1 MSESNVKKNRMKRA
15 ETNLRHTNRVKAV
28 RVFLQLAALAVVLW
42 LIVAS
47 IIQSNTGENGDTAAT
62 TNQKSDS
69 VGASV
74 TGKNDDAS
82 SFIAISYPG
91 LTTSTS
97 LESKIVNQKVF
108 QEQIAALKA
117 SGYETI
123 TQDDIANFYLRYSAL
138 PKKGLFIIFEDGLS
152 GTTYLAQ
159 DTLKENN
166 YLATACS
173 YANNLN
179 SLGDMY
185 LTGATLKTLPSAGC
199 WEIGTNGYRLSYINV
214 FDRYSNF
221 FGELNAREFVEI
233 HEYLWRDYN
242 HYLMDFIRD
251 EDRLRMESEAELVAR
266 IDSDYSALHND
277 YINSLGY
284 VPGLYILMH
293 SNTGAFGNDVVAS
306 DANRENIM
314 SLFTMNFNREGTC
327 LNNRES
333 SIYDLSRL
341 QVQSYFSTN
350 HLLMRIWDDTGDS
363 LKFVTGDQT
372 EAGHW
377 YLDDGAVQFKNSNQ
391 IILTSEP
398 AGTGTLTLN
407 SRLFSDLD
415 MTVTLQGNLVGRQS
429 IYLRTD
435 RNLEHGIEVALVDN
449 NLEVV
454 EMGGDGEPFFTQD
467 LFVFDGG
474 PYIST
479 QEDEHNGLVALQKA
493 IIKYDDDSKRV
504 AQATAKLRTLEN
516 TPVLTLEDG
525 GTPYYP
531 VNDTSTRGNRKLR
544 IRLVGKSISLWIDDK
559 PVVSQLEVPY
569 TQTGSLAL
577 GATVFN
583 NIDGH
588 YTQHNIYDDV
598 YDAVFNDLV
607 VSDAQNTASV
617 LYAYTLSAEE
627 NVGTILTE
635 WFHNLASFMA
645 RTF

>member
-1 MSESNVKKNRMKRA
+1 MPEPKQKKKRLRRA
-15 ETNLRHTNRVKAV
+15 ESNLRHTNRVKAV
-28 RVFLQLAALAVVLW
+28 RVFLQFAVLAVVLW
-42 LIVAS
+42 MIVS
-47 IIQSNTGENGDTAAT
+47 SVIQSNIERAAETSELSTQTSDATGAM
-62 TNQKSDS
+62 
-69 VGASV
+69 V
-74 TGKNDDAS
+74 TRKADEAS

-97 LESKIVNQKVF
+97 LDSKIVNQKVF

-123 TQDDIANFYLRYSAL
+123 TQDDIANFYLRYSSL
-138 PKKGLFIIFEDGLS
+138 PKKALFIIFEDGLS

-159 DTLKENN
+159 DTLKEND

-173 YANNLN
+173 YAGNLN

-185 LTGATLKTLPSAGC
+185 LTAATLKTLPDAGC
-199 WEIGTNGYRLSYINV
+199 WEIGSNGYRLSYINV
-214 FDRYSNF
+214 FDRYENF
-221 FGELNAREFVEI
+221 FGELNAREFLDV
-233 HEYLWRDYN
+233 HEYLWREYN

-251 EDRLRMESEAELVAR
+251 EDHLRMESEAELVAR
-266 IDSDYSALHND
+266 IDNDYKMLHSDYID
-277 YINSLGY
+277 SLGF

-293 SNTGAFGNDVVAS
+293 SNTGAFGTDVVAS
-306 DANRENIM
+306 DANRDNIM

-327 LNNRES
+327 LNNRDS

-350 HLLMRIWDDTGDS
+350 HMLMRIWDDTGDT
-363 LKFVTGDQT
+363 LQFVTGDQK
-372 EAGHW
+372 EAAHW
-377 YLDDGAVQFKNSNQ
+377 YLDDGAVEFKNNDQ

-398 AGTGTLTLN
+398 VGKSTLTLN

-415 MTVTLQGNLVGRQS
+415 MTVTLTGNLVGRQS

-449 NLEVV
+449 NLEVY
-454 EMGGDGEPFFTQD
+454 ELGGDGEPLFTQD

-474 PYIST
+474 PFIST

-493 IIKYDDDSKRV
+493 IIKYDDDSKRI
-504 AQATAKLRTLEN
+504 AQATAKLRKLEN

-531 VNDTSTRGNRKLR
+531 VNDTATRGNRKLR

-559 PVVSQLEVPY
+559 PVVNQLEVPY

-577 GATVFN
+577 GAAVFE
-583 NIDGH
+583 NIEGH
-588 YTQHNIYDDV
+588 YTQHNVYDDV
-598 YDAVFNDLV
+598 YDAVFNNLTV
-607 VSDAQNTASV
+607 NDAQDVNSV

-627 NVGTILTE
+627 NVGTIISE
-635 WFHNLASFMA
+635 WFHNLADYMA
-645 RTF
+645 KTF